1 MASAQPSELIA
12 RIRAASIAAADAEAA
27 EAGGGY
33 QKSRPPH
40 VRIAACGRVV
50 RAPQKV
56 PAERDVSALRDQRAL
71 GRLVRSLEHDGVL
84 PRSPSSSLPR
94 SPSSTLPRSPSA
106 WPSSPTSAASSPTS
120 PLRAPAAAYD
130 RYLERAGI
138 APPPRSL
145 SETPGL
151 RISRVSNKTGASL
164 APTTPANRSEA
175 RRPTS
180 TRAPAPCSARGGSG
194 AERRSGRRERGLAR
208 RKSIVKTCKV
218 QLGRIVHRAPVP
230 DRPVPERRRRRGA

>member
-1 MASAQPSELIA
+1 MASALPSELIA

-33 QKSRPPH
+33 QKSRPPA
-40 VRIAACGRVV
+40 VRIAAGGRVM

-71 GRLVRSLEHDGVL
+71 GRLVLALEHDGAL
-84 PRSPSSSLPR
+84 PRSPSASLPR
-94 SPSSTLPRSPSA
+94 SPSATLPRSPSA

-175 RRPTS
+175 RR
-180 TRAPAPCSARGGSG
+180 
-194 AERRSGRRERGLAR
+194 
-208 RKSIVKTCKV
+208 
-218 QLGRIVHRAPVP
+218 
-230 DRPVPERRRRRGA
+230 